1 MNKLSLEKIYLKI
14 ITFGTYLVLFVPLVT
29 GKQLLAAPILPR
41 VMTLYALIDIIF
53 IAYLLLIRK
62 KPEYNPRLS
71 LVNISVFLFI
81 LTLFITMF
89 TGVDPFT
96 SFFGLS
102 GRITG
107 FLTLLHFFIFF
118 IVLSS
123 VFKTWD
129 NWKWIFR
136 LICISCFLVI
146 FYNVAFLAKFD
157 IMSFLEIRYASTI
170 YNIATYA
177 AFLLMNVF
185 LILYLIIKEDN
196 KYFRIFEIF
205 VLIIS
210 ILSTIATGNRASFL
224 GLFAAIGFLL
234 FAYLLFSE
242 NKKIRIATISVLI
255 LMVIFPI
262 FLLSVR
268 NTEFIKK
275 SGPLYNLTVVASDPS
290 ITGRFLSWEMA
301 FKAFLESPL
310 SAWGLQ
316 NFRIPADKYYDPSFM
331 EYEYGGIWF
340 ENVHNKILDVL
351 IEGGVF
357 GFLFYLSIFII
368 CFYLLWKKR
377 QNKLKE
383 IFVLSGFFIA
393 YFINNL
399 FTFDTETS
407 YTLFFI
413 LLAYI
418 SAIFS
423 SDHLINAKISISPL
437 VKKNAIYVLIIV
449 GIFDLFQF
457 TAKPVQAA
465 YYATRCMPHH
475 FINSDIEHCDDVL
488 QLAPFIGPEFAR
500 NLFNVNQKLLN
511 IKAAYG
517 DEYKKFINISTEIT
531 GKIAAWT
538 PKYARHSWE
547 EGRLYRLFIFSDLV
561 SHINKEDFFKKGET
575 ALLEAIQLSPN
586 RQELYFDLF
595 GLYLMNNQPEKA
607 EEIGKKSIA
616 INENVAIPHWNL
628 AVYYLRAGRLEEAVR
643 EIDKSIELGFVY
655 WDIPEEKYENFYRK
669 IDVNLVREIA
679 QAYEKTGNYSKAVEL
694 YNKLERLE

>member
-1 MNKLSLEKIYLKI
+1 MNSFSFEKIYLKI

-29 GKQLLAAPILPR
+29 GKQLLAAPVLPR

-71 LVNISVFLFI
+71 FLNISVFLFI
-81 LTLFITMF
+81 LTLFITIF

-102 GRITG
+102 GRIMG

-170 YNIATYA
+170 YNIAIYSV
-177 AFLLMNVF
+177 FLLMNIF
-185 LILYLIIKEDN
+185 LILYLITKEDN
-196 KYFRIFEIF
+196 KYFKIFEIF
-205 VLIIS
+205 VLAIS

-224 GLFAAIGFLL
+224 GLFAAVGFLL
-234 FAYLLFSE
+234 FVYLLFSK

-255 LMVIFPI
+255 LMMIFPV
-262 FLLSVR
+262 FLFSVK
-268 NTEFIKK
+268 NTEFIKN
-275 SGPLYNLTVVASDPS
+275 SGPLYNLTVIASDPS
-290 ITGRFLSWEMA
+290 IAGRFLSWEMA
-301 FKAFLESPL
+301 FKAFLERPFA
-310 SAWGLQ
+310 AWGLE
-316 NFRIPADKYYDPSFM
+316 NFRIPADEYYDSRFM
-331 EYEYGGIWF
+331 EYDYGGVWF

-351 IEGGVF
+351 IEGGIF

-377 QNKLKE
+377 QNKPKE
-383 IFVLSGFFIA
+383 ILVLYGFFIA

-399 FTFDTETS
+399 FTFDTDTS

-413 LLAYI
+413 SLAYI

-423 SDHLINAKISISPL
+423 SDHLINTKISISPL
-437 VKKNAIYVLIIV
+437 VKRNAIYVLIIV

-465 YYATRCMPHH
+465 YYAMRCMPHH
-475 FINSDIEHCDDVL
+475 FINSDLEHCDDVL
-488 QLAPFIGPEFAR
+488 KLAPFIGPEFVR
-500 NLFNVNQKLLN
+500 NLLSVNQKLLDN
-511 IKAAYG
+511 KAVYD
-517 DEYKKFINISTEIT
+517 DEYKKFINITMEIT

-547 EGRLYRLFIFSDLV
+547 EGRLYRLFIF
-561 SHINKEDFFKKGET
+561 KEDSFKKGET

-607 EEIGKKSIA
+607 EEIGKKSIS
-616 INENVAIPHWNL
+616 INEKVAIPHWNL
-628 AVYYLRAGRLEEAVR
+628 AIYYLRSGRLEEAVR

-655 WDIPEEKYENFYRK
+655 WEIPEKKYENFYRK

-679 QAYEKTGNYSKAVEL
+679 QAYEKTGNFSKAVEL
-694 YNKLERLE
+694 YNKIERLK